1 MDTDEGDCKALYP
14 RVEPPKEAARGSL
27 RAQAVQLALGA
38 AGGYGVI
45 VAIDA
50 LPGELTLPLLAG
62 VLAVA
67 LLMLWLQILVHEAG
81 HTLAGLL
88 AGRRFIAAGVG
99 PIRLERGD
107 GAWNL
112 RWGGGIKGLGGF
124 AATFPTGPERRRW
137 AAVFILGGP
146 VANLASAAIA
156 GGVLVLAGVS
166 QPLAVAALGS
176 TALAGLLLGVVNLIP
191 LQSHGWHSDG
201 HGLRELLRDSPAW
214 RVMQGQQLA
223 LAAAM
228 AGIRP
233 REWPATSFD
242 ASGELPVQAR
252 ASALSLG
259 TSVALDRGDLDAAR
273 EAARALAGLWPG
285 LPDGQ
290 RQAVAAVVASYAA
303 RAGDAELL
311 AAWRP
316 HCEGGLLDL
325 SPYRLWLDAE
335 AAAMAGDAEAARALV
350 VQARGAL
357 PRVHDRS
364 STVVLGEYLDA
375 LEGRLAA

>member
-1 MDTDEGDCKALYP
+1 M
-14 RVEPPKEAARGSL
+14 V
-27 RAQAVQLALGA
+27 AVQFILGGV
-38 AGGYGVI
+38 GGFGVI
-45 VAIDA
+45 AAIDA

-62 VLAVA
+62 VLAVV
-67 LLMLWLQILVHEAG
+67 LLMLWLQVLVHEVG
-81 HTLAGLL
+81 HALAGLL

-99 PIRLERGD
+99 PLRLERGD

-112 RWGGGIKGLGGF
+112 RWGGGVKGIGGF
-124 AATFPTGPERRRW
+124 AATFPPGPERRRS
-137 AAVFILGGP
+137 AALFVLGGP
-146 VANLASAAIA
+146 MANLASAAVA
-156 GGVLVLAGVS
+156 GGVLVFADVS

-176 TALAGLLLGVVNLIP
+176 TALAGLLLGVVNLVP

-201 HGLRELLRDSPAW
+201 QNLRELLRDSPAW

-233 REWPATSFD
+233 RDWPV
-242 ASGELPVQAR
+242 ASAGVPEGLPPQLR
-252 ASALSLG
+252 APALSLAV
-259 TSVALDRGDLDAAR
+259 SVALDRGEIDAAR
-273 EAARALAGLWPG
+273 QAARALAGIWPG

-290 RQAVAAVVASYAA
+290 RQAIAVVVATYAA

-335 AAAMAGDAEAARALV
+335 AAAMAGNGGQARRLVGEARA
-350 VQARGAL
+350 AL

-364 STVVLGEYLDA
+364 SVVVLGEYLDA
-375 LEGRLAA
+375 LEGRVAR